1 MKQRIVLTTIVAIM
15 LTFSACLKDT
25 ATMHYKLYQPI
36 KESMTDVRSKI
47 AVQSAQNI
55 VTPGKITVI
64 GNYLFVTEQGS
75 GIHIINNSN
84 PAAPVNESFIAIP
97 GNQDVSVRGNYL
109 YADCYTDLIVFDIS
123 NKRQPQRVNFISD
136 VFKDRRISYG
146 YYADSGYIV
155 TGLTVRDTTVSLEG
169 GAVTNYWYY
178 NNGVDYMLTNSGAA
192 QPSNNSSNTANSTS
206 GSMARFALVNNR
218 LYSVETYYLSSFN
231 VNNPALPVAM
241 GRNCIATGIETIYPF
256 KDKLF
261 IGTQGGMF
269 IYDITN
275 PDNPTYTGSFSHARL
290 CDPVITDG
298 NYAYVTLHASTNIC
312 VGTDNELDVVD
323 VNNLQNPILIK
334 KYNMTKPMGL
344 GKDNNHL
351 FVCDDGLKVYDA
363 TNPKS
368 LSLIKTIAV
377 AEPYDVICI
386 NGLAIVSA
394 TDGLYQYDYKD
405 INNITPLSKINIS
418 KK

>member
-1 MKQRIVLTTIVAIM
+1 MKQRIVLTTIAAIM
-15 LTFSACLKDT
+15 LAFSACLKDT

-36 KESMTDVRSKI
+36 KVSMTDMRNKI
-47 AVQSAQNI
+47 AIQTAQDI

-64 GNYLFVTEQGS
+64 GNYLFVTEQGT

-123 NKRQPQRVNFISD
+123 NKSAPNKINFVAD
-136 VFKDRRISYG
+136 VFKDKRSSYG
-146 YYADSGYIV
+146 FYVDSGYVVTSLSERDTIV
-155 TGLTVRDTTVSLEG
+155 TIESNATTNS
-169 GAVTNYWYY
+169 WYY
-178 NNGVDYMLTNSGAA
+178 YNGSGYLMTTAGGT
-192 QPSNNSSNTANSTS
+192 QPSYNNNNTTNSTS

-218 LYSVETYYLSSFN
+218 LYAVETYFLSSFD
-231 VNNPALPVAM
+231 VSSAALPVLKS
-241 GRNCIATGIETIYPF
+241 RNSIGGGIETIYPF

-261 IGTQGGMF
+261 IGSQSGMG

-275 PDNPTYTGSFSHARL
+275 PDNPSYTGSFSHARL

-298 NYAYVTLHASTNIC
+298 NYAYVTLHSSTNRC

-323 VNNLQNPILIK
+323 VNNLQNPVLIN

-344 GKDNNHL
+344 SKDNNHL

-368 LSLIKTIAV
+368 LTLLKTISV
-377 AEPYDVICI
+377 SEPYDIICI

-394 TDGLYQYDYKD
+394 TDGLYQYSYAD
-405 INNITPLSKINIS
+405 INNILQLSKINIT

>member
-1 MKQRIVLTTIVAIM
+1 MKQRIVLTTIAAII
-15 LTFSACLKDT
+15 LAFSACMKDT
-25 ATMHYKLYQPI
+25 ATIHYKLYQPI
-36 KESMTDVRSKI
+36 KESMTDIRNKI
-47 AVQSAQNI
+47 AVQASQDI
-55 VTPGKITVI
+55 VTPGKIAVI

-84 PAAPVNESFIAIP
+84 PAAPVNESFIAIS

-123 NKRQPQRVNFISD
+123 NKSMPKKINFIPD
-136 VFKDRRISYG
+136 VFKDKRYNYG

-155 TGLTVRDTTVSLEG
+155 TGLTERDTTITID
-169 GAVTNYWYY
+169 ADIRTNYWYY
-178 NNGVDYMLTNSGAA
+178 SNGNAYYMSDNAT
-192 QPSNNSSNTANSTS
+192 TAPGYSTSTTNSTS
-206 GSMARFALVNNR
+206 GSMARFALVNDR
-218 LYSVETYYLSSFN
+218 LYTVESYYLSSFN
-231 VNNPALPVAM
+231 VSNPAMPVAT
-241 GRNCIATGIETIYPF
+241 GRNPIGSGIETIYPF

-261 IGTQGGMF
+261 IGSQSGMI

-275 PDNPTYTGSFSHARL
+275 PDKPTSTGSFSHARL

-298 NYAYVTLHASTNIC
+298 NYAYITLHSSTNIC
-312 VGTDNELDVVD
+312 IGTDNELDVVD
-323 VNNLQNPILIK
+323 VNNLQSPVLIK

-368 LSLIKTIAV
+368 LTLLKTINV
-377 AEPYDVICI
+377 VEPYDVICI

-394 TDGLYQYDYKD
+394 TDGLYQYSYTD
-405 INNITPLSKINIS
+405 INNITQLSKINIS